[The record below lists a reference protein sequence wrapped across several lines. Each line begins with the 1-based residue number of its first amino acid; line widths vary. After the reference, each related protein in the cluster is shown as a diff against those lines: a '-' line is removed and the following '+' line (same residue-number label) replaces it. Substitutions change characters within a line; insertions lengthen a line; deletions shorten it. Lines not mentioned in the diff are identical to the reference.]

1 MTLDATPARA
11 PKNRRIEVRATAR
24 QESVLRRAAAAEDR
38 TLTDFVL
45 ASAVDEAE
53 RVLTD
58 RRWFAA
64 GGAEFDEFVRLL
76 DEPLETTE
84 KLARL
89 WSRPSPFG
97 KPFTPT
103 AR

>member
-1 MTLDATPARA
+1 MSLDTTPARA
-11 PKNRRIEVRATAR
+11 PKSRRIEVRTTAR
-24 QESVLRRAAAAEDR
+24 QEALLRRAAAAEDR

-45 ASAVDEAE
+45 ASAVEEAE

-64 GGAEFDEFVRLL
+64 GDAEFDAFVRLL
-76 DEPLETTE
+76 DAPLETTE

-97 KPFTPT
+97 KSFTPA